1 MFHKGKSGKEYA
13 NPQVMKHEES
23 RMAPKGD
30 EPEMK
35 DDSAEEGN
43 EIPQQ
48 LEAMHSKMGG
58 KHMHVHQGDD
68 GKITSH
74 QHSDM
79 GPEGP
84 HDHADMDAL
93 HEHQRG
99 FMDDSGGMEMPA
111 MGAKP
116 MMGNHGGY

>member
-1 MFHKGKSGKEYA
+1 MLHKGKSGKEYA
-13 NPQVMKHEES
+13 NPQVMAHEEG
-23 RMAPKGD
+23 RMAPKKEAG
-30 EPEMK
+30 EMPPK
-35 DDSAEEGN
+35 EDGADDSD
-43 EIPQQ
+43 IPSH
-48 LEAMHSKMGG
+48 LEAMHSKIGG

-68 GKITSH
+68 GKMTSH

-84 HDHADMDAL
+84 HEHAGMDAL

-99 FMDDSGGMEMPA
+99 FMDEGGMPE

-116 MMGNHGGY
+116 MMGMNRGGY